1 MTGWRKEQGMKTEEE
16 LGKLLASKKLTLSTA
31 ESCTGG
37 GIAATITSVA
47 GSSEYFMGGVV
58 AYSNEVKMDL
68 LHVSAET
75 LEKHGAVSRETVMEM
90 AAGAMK
96 TLKTDCAIAT
106 SGIAGPGGGSAEKPV
121 GTIWIAVAYK
131 NEIVTAMQ
139 TGDNGRETTEDRKM
153 CRILY
158 RMPWICFLRC

>member
-1 MTGWRKEQGMKTEEE
+1 MTGRRKEQGMKTEEE

-139 TGDNGRETTEDRKM
+139 TGDNGRQKNVQNTIQNALDLLLEMLK
-153 CRILY
+153 
-158 RMPWICFLRC
+158 

>member
-1 MTGWRKEQGMKTEEE
+1 MKTEEE

-58 AYSNEVKMDL
+58 AYSNEVKIDL

-139 TGDNGRETTEDRKM
+139 TGDNGRQKNVQNTIQNALDLLLEMLK
-153 CRILY
+153 
-158 RMPWICFLRC
+158 